1 MRKTVE
7 EGVLPVTGRD
17 SDRLLEVWEASVRAT
32 HHFLSEPDIQFLK
45 PLVLEG
51 VFHLPHLHCVRDSAG
66 NLVGFV
72 GVADGKMEALFV
84 HPLWHG
90 IGLGRRLAEH
100 AMHKLRATE
109 VDVNEQNEQAVGFYR
124 KLGFEVYG
132 RSELD
137 STGKPFPLLHMRL
150 KL

>member
-7 EGVLPVTGRD
+7 EGVSPVTGQD
-17 SDRLLEVWEASVRAT
+17 SDRLLEVWESSVRAT
-32 HHFLSEPDIQFLK
+32 HHFLAESDIQFLK

-51 VFHLPHLHCVRDSAG
+51 VFHLPHLQCVRDSAG

-84 HPLWHG
+84 HPTWHG
-90 IGLGRRLAEH
+90 LGIGRRLAQH
-100 AMHKLRATE
+100 AVTRLGATE

-124 KLGFEVYG
+124 KLGFEVCG

-137 STGKPFPLLHMRL
+137 STGKPFPLLHMRRNA
-150 KL
+150 